1 MPSISTKRLDRA
13 MTESSEVLSQRST
26 LLEILQKLK
35 KVDPES
41 IILNYLASDDPDLD
55 DASS

>member
-1 MPSISTKRLDRA
+1 MPSISTKRLDRT